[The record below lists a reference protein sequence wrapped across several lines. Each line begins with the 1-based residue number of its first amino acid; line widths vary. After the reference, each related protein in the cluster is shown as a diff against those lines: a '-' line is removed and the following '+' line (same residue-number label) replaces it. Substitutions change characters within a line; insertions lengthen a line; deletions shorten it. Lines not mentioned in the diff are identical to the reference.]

1 MISPDAR
8 AVYNSQIM
16 NFKAKLKIAEDH
28 LSKND
33 FRIAGV
39 IKKYGPCDLTTHS
52 DHYAE
57 LVSSIVGQQLS
68 TKAGN
73 TIWRRVLDVFDG
85 QMPTPEQLIKVD
97 TEKLRACGVSY
108 AKVGYMK
115 DLATHIIDGRLNMP
129 HISKLPNDEVI
140 RELTAVKGIGDW
152 SAHMFM
158 IFSLGRLDILP
169 VGDLGVRK
177 GAMQLYGLSDLP
189 DRETLEELAAKNEW
203 NPYESVAAWYL
214 WQSLDNAPTQKRH
227 D

>member
-1 MISPDAR
+1 
-8 AVYNSQIM
+8 M
-16 NFKAKLKIAEDH
+16 NYSTQLEAAESH
-28 LSKND
+28 LAKND
-33 FRIAGV
+33 PQLAAV
-39 IKKYGPCDLTTHS
+39 IKKYGPCSLTTHS

-85 QMPTPEQLIKVD
+85 KMPTPEQLIKVD
-97 TEKLRACGVSY
+97 TERLRACGVSY

-129 HISKLPNDEVI
+129 HISKLPNDEII
-140 RELTAVKGIGDW
+140 RELTAVKGIGQW

-177 GAMQLYGLSDLP
+177 GAMMLYGLKDLP
-189 DRETLEELAAKNEW
+189 NGKTLEKLAFDNSW
-203 NPYESVAAWYL
+203 SPYESVAAWYL
-214 WQSLDNAPTQKRH
+214 WQSLDNAPSQKRH

>member
-1 MISPDAR
+1 MTYKI
-8 AVYNSQIM
+8 
-16 NFKAKLKIAEDH
+16 KLKVAEDH
-28 LSKND
+28 LARND
-33 FRIAGV
+33 PKLAVV
-39 IKKYGPCDLTTHS
+39 IKKYGPCNLTTHN
-52 DHYAE
+52 DHYGE

-73 TIWRRVLDVFDG
+73 TIWRRVLDVFG
-85 QMPTPEQLIKVD
+85 GEMPVPEQLVAVD

-115 DLATHIIDGRLNMP
+115 DLAAHIIDGRLDME
-129 HISKLPNDEVI
+129 HIAKLPNNEI
-140 RELTAVKGIGDW
+140 LRELTAVKGIGDW

-158 IFSLGRLDILP
+158 IFSLGRLNILP

-189 DRETLEELAAKNEW
+189 DLKALEKLADKNSW

-214 WQSLDNAPTQKRH
+214 WHSLDNNPARQTRH
-227 D
+227 S